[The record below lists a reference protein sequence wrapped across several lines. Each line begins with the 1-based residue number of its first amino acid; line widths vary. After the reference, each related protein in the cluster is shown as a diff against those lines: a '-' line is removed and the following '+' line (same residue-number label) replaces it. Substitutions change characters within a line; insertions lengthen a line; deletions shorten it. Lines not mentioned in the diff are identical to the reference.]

1 MYHLGLVALGGAIGA
16 AARHLA
22 NVAAL
27 RLLGPGFP
35 YGTFAVNIVGGLL
48 MGLLA
53 GWLALKYQSGGG
65 QGLRLFLATGILGGF
80 TTFSAFSLDA
90 VVLWER
96 GAVAAAAFYVVGSV
110 VLSILGLVAGLAFVR
125 AIA

>member
-1 MYHLGLVALGGAIGA
+1 MHNFLLVALGGAIGA
-16 AARHLA
+16 GARHLV

-27 RLLGPGFP
+27 RLFGTGFP
-35 YGTFAVNIVGGLL
+35 IGTLFVNVAGSLV

-53 GWLALKYQSGGG
+53 GYFALRYTGGG

-90 VVLWER
+90 VALWER
-96 GAVAAAAFYVVGSV
+96 GAVGPAVLYVVGSV
-110 VLSILGLVAGLAFVR
+110 VLSIAALLAGLALMR
-125 AIA
+125 AAT